1 MPWASAL
8 AGVALPTWWQYMSD
22 LLLRRKWTLKAG
34 NRQMVF
40 VKRSKEHHS
49 HVLMKAF
56 LWALYL
62 PEYPDL
68 TVEVSVGD
76 RYKPDVISRAA
87 DGHPQFWGEAGK
99 VSVDKIRS
107 LARRYRNTHLAI
119 AKWQGS
125 LAQITPIVRAAVA
138 DVHRTAPF
146 DVLRFSE
153 NSAERFID
161 QDGYVHLTYDD
172 VEWSRIW

>member
-1 MPWASAL
+1 
-8 AGVALPTWWQYMSD
+8 MSD

-40 VKRSKEHHS
+40 VKRPKEHHS

-87 DGHPQFWGEAGK
+87 DGRPRFWGEAGK
-99 VSVDKIRS
+99 VGVEKIRS
-107 LARRYRNTHLAI
+107 LARRYRHTHFAI
-119 AKWQGS
+119 AKWES
-125 LAQITPIVRAAVA
+125 SIAQILPLVRDAVA
-138 DVHRTAPF
+138 DVQRSAPF
-146 DVLRFSE
+146 DVLRFSADR
-153 NSAERFID
+153 AEQFID
-161 QDGYVHLTYDD
+161 QDGYLRLTHDD
-172 VEWSRIW
+172 VEWLRIW

>member
-1 MPWASAL
+1 
-8 AGVALPTWWQYMSD
+8 MSD

-40 VKRSKEHHS
+40 VKRSKEHHT

-68 TVEVSVGD
+68 TVEVSIGD
-76 RYKPDVISRAA
+76 RYKPDVIACDESGQPA
-87 DGHPQFWGEAGK
+87 FWGEAGK
-99 VSVDKIRS
+99 VSVEKIRS
-107 LARRYRNTHLAI
+107 LARRYRHTHFAI
-119 AKWQGS
+119 AKWESNLTQVIPLIHDS
-125 LAQITPIVRAAVA
+125 IA
-138 DVHRTAPF
+138 DLHRSAPF
-146 DVLRFSE
+146 DVVRFSA
-153 NSAERFID
+153 NSAEQFID
-161 QDGYVHLTYDD
+161 QDGYVRLTHDD

>member
-1 MPWASAL
+1 
-8 AGVALPTWWQYMSD
+8 MSD

-34 NRQMVF
+34 TRQMVF

-56 LWALYL
+56 LWVLYL

-76 RYKPDVISRAA
+76 RYKPDVISCAA
-87 DGHPQFWGEAGK
+87 DGYPRFWGEAGK
-99 VSVDKIRS
+99 VGVEKIRS
-107 LARRYRNTHLAI
+107 LARRYRHTHFAI
-119 AKWQGS
+119 AKWQDSIG
-125 LAQITPIVRAAVA
+125 QILPIVRDAVA
-138 DVHRTAPF
+138 GLRRSAPF
-146 DVLRFSE
+146 DVLRFSAD
-153 NSAERFID
+153 SAEHFID
-161 QDGYVHLTYDD
+161 QDGYVRLTHDD